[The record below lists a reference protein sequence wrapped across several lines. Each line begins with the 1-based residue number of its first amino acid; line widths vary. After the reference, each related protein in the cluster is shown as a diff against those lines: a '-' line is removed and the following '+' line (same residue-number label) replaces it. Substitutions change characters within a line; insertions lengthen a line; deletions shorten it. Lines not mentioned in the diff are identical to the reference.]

1 MEDIEQTVFQF
12 IGVFP
17 HYPVQV
23 DEVPVF
29 VVEDL
34 SHGAFLVE
42 QNGAPSPEHFHVD
55 FVAKSR
61 REPLEDGGT
70 QGLFSAHPWDDG
82 LDRSFLLSFFLLGL
96 SGHSHGVHFRL
107 VWQNP
112 EAILSD
118 EEGQAAAVV
127 PMD

>member
-1 MEDIEQTVFQF
+1 MVPHHTEQ
-12 IGVFP
+12 I
-17 HYPVQV
+17 

-42 QNGAPSPEHFHVD
+42 QNGAPAPEHFHVD
-55 FVAKSR
+55 LVAKSR

-70 QGLFSAHPWDDG
+70 QGLFSTHPWDDG

-96 SGHSHGVHFRL
+96 SGHRHGGHFRL
-107 VWQNP
+107 VRQNP
-112 EAILSD
+112 EAVLSNKK
-118 EEGQAAAVV
+118 GQAASVI